1 MSAASGEVTIVMPS
15 YRPTSLKELEQL
27 VGWAAGEE
35 RLLRVEGAGTKA
47 AFGRPVDALDVLT
60 TSGLAGIDMY
70 EPEELVMSA
79 GAGTPLSEVEAA
91 LAERRQELAFEPADY
106 GAILG
111 GDAGRQTIG
120 GVIACN
126 LAGSRRLKAGA
137 ARDHLLGVQC
147 VSGHGQA
154 IKTGGRVVKNV
165 TGYDLCKLLAGSFG
179 TLAVLSHV
187 TFKVMPVG
195 EETATLL
202 LAGESRP
209 ALLKALRIA
218 TATPHEVSGAA
229 MLPAAVAARSAV
241 ATVAGAGR
249 SLACLRLEGAPPSV
263 AYRLETLRDMLL
275 QPGIEAL
282 TLDGPASRRLW
293 KEIRDG
299 RLLDAGR
306 PILWRLSCAPTAAE
320 AVAEAVAPLS
330 AELFFDWAG
339 GLVWVALEDTAD
351 AGAATV
357 RAALG
362 GTGHATLVRA
372 SEAIRREV
380 PVFQPQTAPLAALS
394 RRVKA
399 SFDPKGILSPGR
411 LYPDH

>member
-1 MSAASGEVTIVMPS
+1 MPS
-15 YRPTSLKELEQL
+15 YRPASLKELEQL

-35 RLLRVEGAGTKA
+35 RLLRVEGAGTKT
-47 AFGRPVDALDVLT
+47 AFGRPVDALDVLS

-111 GDAGRQTIG
+111 GDADRQTIG

-126 LAGSRRLKAGA
+126 LAGPRRLKAGA

-147 VSGHGQA
+147 VTGQGQA

-165 TGYDLCKLLAGSFG
+165 TGYDLCKLLTGSFG

-202 LAGESRP
+202 LAGESRG
-209 ALLKALRIA
+209 ALLKLLRIA
-218 TATPHEVSGAA
+218 MGTPHEVSGAA
-229 MLPAAVAARSAV
+229 VLPAPIAARSVVAAVAG
-241 ATVAGAGR
+241 TGR
-249 SLACLRLEGAPPSV
+249 ALACLRLEGAAPSV
-263 AYRLETLRDMLL
+263 AYRLQTLRDTLI

-282 TLDGPASRRLW
+282 ALDDPGSRLLW

-306 PILWRLSCAPTAAE
+306 PILWRLSCAPTGAD
-320 AVAEAVAPLS
+320 AVAEAVAPL
-330 AELFFDWAG
+330 APELLFDWAG
-339 GLVWVALEDTAD
+339 GLVWIALNDAPD

-362 GTGHATLVRA
+362 GKGHATLVRA
-372 SEAIRREV
+372 PEATRREV
-380 PVFQPQTAPLAALS
+380 PVFEPQPPPLAALG

-411 LYPDH
+411 LYPEP

>member
-1 MSAASGEVTIVMPS
+1 MPS
-15 YRPTSLKELEQL
+15 YRPASLKELEQL

-35 RLLRVEGAGTKA
+35 RLLRVEGAGTKT

-111 GDAGRQTIG
+111 GDADRQTIG

-126 LAGSRRLKAGA
+126 LAGPRRLKAGA

-147 VSGHGQA
+147 VTGHGQA

-165 TGYDLCKLLAGSFG
+165 TGYDLCKLLTGSFG

-202 LAGESRP
+202 LAGESRG
-209 ALLKALRIA
+209 ALLKLLRIA
-218 TATPHEVSGAA
+218 MGTPHEVSGAA
-229 MLPAAVAARSAV
+229 VLPAPIAARSVVAAVAG
-241 ATVAGAGR
+241 TGR
-249 SLACLRLEGAPPSV
+249 ALACLRLEGAAPSV
-263 AYRLETLRDMLL
+263 AYRLQTLRDTLI

-282 TLDGPASRRLW
+282 ALDDPGSRLLW

-306 PILWRLSCAPTAAE
+306 PILWRLSCAPTGAD
-320 AVAEAVAPLS
+320 AVAEAVAPL
-330 AELFFDWAG
+330 APELLFDWAG
-339 GLVWVALEDTAD
+339 GLVWIALNDAPD

-362 GTGHATLVRA
+362 GKGHATLVRA
-372 SEAIRREV
+372 PEATRREV
-380 PVFQPQTAPLAALS
+380 PVFEPQPPPLAALG

-411 LYPDH
+411 LYPEP